1 MSHRWTTAPAV
12 AALAAVL
19 AACGG
24 GNATKPAETAGSKG
38 AAQDPSSAP
47 VQVASGR
54 MTVDMRDYRFA
65 PADLTAPAGKLT
77 ITAANKGRQQH
88 ELVLLRTDKAPV
100 AIPVKSGKASESYS
114 VGEIAEQDPGT
125 SGTHTFKLAAG
136 KYVFICNVD
145 GHYALGMRG
154 SLLVK

>member
-1 MSHRWTTAPAV
+1 MSHRWTAAAA
-12 AALAAVL
+12 AALAAIL

-24 GNATKPAETAGSKG
+24 GNTAEPAETAGRKQ
-38 AAQDPSSAP
+38 AAPDPSSTA
-47 VQVASGR
+47 VQATGGR
-54 MTVDMRDYRFA
+54 VTVDMRDYRFA
-65 PADLTAPAGKLT
+65 PADLTAPPGKLT

-88 ELVLLRTDKAPV
+88 ELVLLRTDESPD
-100 AIPVKSGKASESYS
+100 AIPVKSGKASESDS
-114 VGEIAEQDPGT
+114 VGEISEQDPGT

-145 GHYALGMRG
+145 GHYGLGMRG